1 MSWVTDTERL
11 AELGA
16 AASATDDLWPMVTA
30 VIPTKDRR
38 VLLARAVEAVMKQDY
53 PGPIECIV
61 VFDGTTPVPPDVT
74 VPANRSLTV
83 LVNNRTPGLA
93 GNRNTGYLGASGEY
107 VASCDDD
114 DEWLPEKLSA
124 QIALLRRR
132 PDAAAA
138 ASGYYL
144 HYDGKDMPRTAGSP
158 ELTFADF
165 LRDRHTEANASTYVM
180 RRAALIDSIG
190 LVDERLPG
198 GYAEDYELLLRAART
213 GPVVCVQ
220 APLTRVHLHK
230 SSFFAD
236 KWRTIDAALE
246 YLIEKVPEFAGDE
259 AGMGRLEGQ
268 RAFAKAAL
276 GERREAVRL
285 ARRSLR
291 RSPRVKQSWAAL
303 LVASRMVS
311 AQRVLST
318 AQRFGFGI

>member
-1 MSWVTDTERL
+1 MTDNEYI
-11 AELGA
+11 AQPDAADGA
-16 AASATDDLWPMVTA
+16 SDDCWPTVTA
-30 VIPTKDRR
+30 VIPTVNRP

-53 PGPIECIV
+53 AGSIECIV
-61 VFDGTTPVPPDVT
+61 VFDGTTPTPPEVT
-74 VPANRSLTV
+74 VPPNRSLTV

-93 GNRNTGYLGASGEY
+93 GNRNTGYLAATGTY

-114 DEWLPEKLSA
+114 DEWLPSKLSA
-124 QIALLRRR
+124 QISLLRRR
-132 PDAAAA
+132 PDAGAA

-144 HYDGKDMPRTAGSP
+144 HYEGKDMPRTAGSA
-158 ELTFADF
+158 ELTFTDF
-165 LRDRHTEANASTYVM
+165 LRHRHTEANASTYVI
-180 RRAALIDSIG
+180 RREALLTTIG
-190 LVDERLPG
+190 LVDEQLPG

-220 APLTRVHLHK
+220 APLTRVYLHK
-230 SSFFAD
+230 ASFFAD
-236 KWRTIDAALE
+236 KWRTIDTALE
-246 YLIEKVPEFAGDE
+246 YLIEKVPEFASDE
-259 AGMGRLEGQ
+259 IGMGRLEGQ

-291 RSPRVKQSWAAL
+291 RSGGAKQSWAAL

-318 AQRFGFGI
+318 AQRFGYGI